1 MLLVVAN
8 TFAGQPFTMNLS
20 APFIAQ
26 FFTKQV
32 DSLLPYVSVLFGN
45 ETEFEA
51 YGEAHKLPA
60 GLTLAQIAQHIADL
74 PTEFDSSEGSPLR
87 RIVICTHGAEPTI
100 IAQQGST
107 KQLSIPTEPVP
118 KEQIVDTNGAGDAFA
133 GGALGALFLGKS
145 VEESVKAG
153 QKLGRI
159 CIGQDGPQL
168 KFPKEQVL

>member
-1 MLLVVAN
+1 
-8 TFAGQPFTMNLS
+8 MNLS

-32 DSLLPYVSVLFGN
+32 DALLPYVSVLFGN

-51 YGEAHKLPA
+51 YGQAHNLPA
-60 GLTLAQIAQHIADL
+60 GSTLAQIAQHIADL
-74 PTEFDSSEGSPLR
+74 PTEFDASEGSQLR
-87 RIVICTHGAEPTI
+87 RLVICTHGSEPTI
-100 IAQQGST
+100 VAQQGQT
-107 KQLSIPTEPVP
+107 TQLSIPTDQVP

-133 GGALGALFLGKS
+133 GGALGALLLGKS
-145 VEESVKAG
+145 TEEAVKAG
-153 QKLGRI
+153 QKLGRM